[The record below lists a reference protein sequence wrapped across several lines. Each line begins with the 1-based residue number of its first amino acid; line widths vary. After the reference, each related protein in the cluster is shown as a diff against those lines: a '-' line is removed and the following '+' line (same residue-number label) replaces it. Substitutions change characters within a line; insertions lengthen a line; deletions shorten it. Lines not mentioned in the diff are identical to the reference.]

1 MLAPPTAPPTKP
13 ELSGKTGNLL
23 SSKSLFGV
31 KNSSKTS
38 FFRAFEGLL
47 KEFGVPNSGDK
58 KTLRLETPLLPKTK
72 NAKDTRNPLA
82 EKTTQTS
89 VPKKNKSADREKLLS
104 VFSSGQ
110 NLVPVPVKE
119 SGMVPKGQA
128 QSQKT
133 VAEEKESKETA
144 PKKLTND
151 IKASGAGKKSLEL
164 DQNSQIA
171 AQVTESAF
179 QQKKAVPMDEQN
191 RSSKLEAD
199 TNGGKSRNRRKER
212 IDIEVYDL
220 RTQKTDQRPK
230 QGEASSLQDSSN
242 KTVEVTLHLKEEASQ
257 KSGGADTSTSLGP
270 SRSFQDLLAQELH
283 NSINGDIVRHASMVL
298 KDGGEGLIKLN
309 LKPESLGNVRIK
321 LEMADNKVTGHILVD
336 TQEALKAFEKEIQSL
351 EQAFRDGGFQGA
363 SLEVSVSS
371 EGQGSGSW
379 PQGEGQ
385 QQPFYS
391 ERLAAGFY
399 DEASPGLEALSDD
412 ISNRNQN
419 SPSSSGT
426 NVSINMLA

>member
-13 ELSGKTGNLL
+13 EISGKTGDLL
-23 SSKSLFGV
+23 SGRSLFGV

-47 KEFGVPNSGDK
+47 KEFGVPNSGDTN
-58 KTLRLETPLLPKTK
+58 TLRLDTPLLPKTK
-72 NAKDTRNPLA
+72 NAKDTRKPLT
-82 EKTTQTS
+82 EKTAQTP
-89 VPKKNKSADREKLLS
+89 VHKKNKAVDAVELLS
-104 VFSSGQ
+104 VSSSDQ
-110 NLVPVPVKE
+110 KFIPVPAKE
-119 SGMVPKGQA
+119 SGMVPKSQG

-133 VAEEKESKETA
+133 GAEEKKTKEAT
-144 PKKLTND
+144 PKKPANEV
-151 IKASGAGKKSLEL
+151 KVSGAGKNSNES
-164 DQNSQIA
+164 DQNYQIA
-171 AQVTESAF
+171 AQVTDTAF
-179 QQKKAVPMDEQN
+179 QQKKIVSMDEQN

-199 TNGGKSRNRRKER
+199 ANGGKSRDRRKER

-220 RTQKTDQRPK
+220 RTQKSEQKPK
-230 QGEASSLQDSSN
+230 QSEGGSLQDSSN
-242 KTVEVTLHLKEEASQ
+242 KTIEVTLHLKEEASQ

-270 SRSFQDLLAQELH
+270 SRSFQDMLAQELH

-309 LKPESLGNVRIK
+309 LKPESLGTVRIK

-363 SLEVSVSS
+363 SLEVSVSAG
-371 EGQGSGSW
+371 GQGSGGW
-379 PQGEGQ
+379 QQGQGQ
-385 QQPFYS
+385 EQPFYS
-391 ERLAAGFY
+391 KRLAADLY
-399 DEASPGLEALSDD
+399 DEASPGLAALPDD
-412 ISNRNQN
+412 LDNRNQN

-426 NVSINMLA
+426 NISINMLA